1 MTAKLELK
9 TASGGKV
16 ILDPT
21 DTAVDRTL
29 TLPALSGSFVTADT
43 SGNVGIGTSSPATN
57 LTVGNASG
65 ANGIAITQRADS
77 STTSG
82 MLFLSDS
89 VGSASLRTVSGNLVV
104 GTGATIGSSSGT
116 ERLRIDSAG
125 NVGINT
131 SDPQSKLQV
140 VGDQIVVS
148 GATALSNLG
157 IQIKGLALDAIP
169 AAQAQSYIATGSS
182 SMGANGDLLI
192 ASRTN
197 AATSIRFITGTTPA
211 ERARINSSGDLLVG
225 VTSLPTQGANGTGI
239 YGGSGRINI
248 ANNAASATVMAFYS
262 STQNT
267 GTITTAATT
276 TAYNTSSDYRLKN
289 IEGAVTNSGE
299 YIDSLKPVQGTWKA
313 DGSKFIGLIAHEA
326 QEVSQTQVA
335 TGEKDGEEMQGM
347 DYSNPEFIANIIA
360 ELQSLRARVA
370 QLEGN

>member
-29 TLPALSGSFVTADT
+29 VLPALSGSFVTADT
-43 SGNVGIGTSSPATN
+43 SGNVGIGVVPSAWSLANSAALQIKNVSIAGLGSNDLHLSSNAFFDTSAWKYIGTGVPATN
-57 LTVGNASG
+57 YFQTNGTHVWRYAASG
-65 ANGIAITQRADS
+65 TAGNTITFSEA
-77 STTSG
+77 
-82 MLFLSDS
+82 M
-89 VGSASLRTVSGNLVV
+89 
-104 GTGATIGSSSGT
+104 
-116 ERLRIDSAG
+116 RIDSSG
-125 NVGINT
+125 NVGIGT
-131 SDPQSKLQV
+131 SS
-140 VGDQIVVS
+140 
-148 GATALSNLG
+148 
-157 IQIKGLALDAIP
+157 IP
-169 AAQAQSYIATGSS
+169 SDMRLYTRTSTATGRAFYSDNGVNS
-182 SMGANGDLLI
+182 GYVVQFANNL
-192 ASRTN
+192 
-197 AATSIRFITGTTPA
+197 TSIGNDFGNPLAFLTGNT
-211 ERARINSSGDLLVG
+211 ERARIDSSGNLLVG
-225 VTSLPTQGANGTGI
+225 TTSDVGGRVNITNAGIVLRLNTTNTSNTAIQFVYNGT
-239 YGGSGRINI
+239 
-248 ANNAASATVMAFYS
+248 
-262 STQNT
+262 TQV
-267 GTITTAATT
+267 GTITTTTTT

-347 DYSNPEFIANIIA
+347 DYGNPEFIANIIA